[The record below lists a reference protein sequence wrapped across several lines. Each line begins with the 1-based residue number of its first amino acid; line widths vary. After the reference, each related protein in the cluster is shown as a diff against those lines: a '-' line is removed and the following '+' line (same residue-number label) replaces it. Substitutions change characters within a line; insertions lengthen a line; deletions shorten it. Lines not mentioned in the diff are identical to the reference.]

1 MTFRLL
7 SIAAACLLALTAVSA
22 EAASPTA
29 IQFAKGKTGATVTG
43 RLVGGDDVDYTLRAS
58 AGQTMT
64 VDFKAGKGAAYFNV
78 IAPGSSGEAL
88 FVGMNEASNHFEGQ
102 LPADGTYTIRLYL
115 MGAAKDSGK
124 PVNYTL
130 KVNIKGGSSA
140 AKTSGAGSSAAEK
153 ACLAAVAK
161 TTGVSAGKLSVSSV
175 SEAQS
180 GISIMV
186 KVPEATAPWHCLTDK
201 NGKVDGVEFIG
212 SEGGN

>member
-1 MTFRLL
+1 MKFRFA
-7 SIAAACLLALTAVSA
+7 SVAAACMLALTSVSA
-22 EAASPTA
+22 EAAAPTA
-29 IQFAKGKTGATVTG
+29 IQFAKGKSGATVTG
-43 RLVGGDDVDYTLRAS
+43 KLVGGDDVDYTLRAS

-78 IAPGSSGEAL
+78 IPPGSSGEAL
-88 FVGMNEASNHFEGQ
+88 FVGMNEGSNHYEGQ

-124 PVNYTL
+124 PVNYSL
-130 KVNIKGGSSA
+130 KVGVKGGSTA
-140 AKTSGAGSSAAEK
+140 AKASGGGSPAEK
-153 ACLAAVAK
+153 ACLAAVVKA
-161 TTGVSAGKLSVSSV
+161 TGVSVGKLSISSV

-186 KVPEATAPWHCLTDK
+186 KAPEATAPWHCLSDK
-201 NGKVDGVEFIG
+201 NGKVDGVEFTG